1 MAAIRRR
8 EINVGNNKGGAIG
21 NCVFVERNTV
31 RHELD
36 MNIVLT
42 PVDILGTLEEAR
54 HIVLENCERLVQLLE
69 DADNSV
75 VLLHVLLCL
84 SHRYLCIEAS
94 EEKGNG

>member
-1 MAAIRRR
+1 M
-8 EINVGNNKGGAIG
+8 
-21 NCVFVERNTV
+21 TV

-54 HIVLENCERLVQLLE
+54 HIVLENCERLVELLE

-94 EEKGNG
+94 EEKENG

>member
-8 EINVGNNKGGAIG
+8 EINVGNNKGGAVV
-21 NCVFVERNTV
+21 NCVFVERTTV

-54 HIVLENCERLVQLLE
+54 HIVLENCERLVELLE

-94 EEKGNG
+94 EEKENG

>member
-1 MAAIRRR
+1 MLGIVYLQNRTQL
-8 EINVGNNKGGAIG
+8 
-21 NCVFVERNTV
+21 TV

-94 EEKGNG
+94 EEKENG

>member
-1 MAAIRRR
+1 
-8 EINVGNNKGGAIG
+8 
-21 NCVFVERNTV
+21 
-31 RHELD
+31 

-54 HIVLENCERLVQLLE
+54 HIVLENCERLVELLE

-75 VLLHVLLCL
+75 VLLNVLLCL

-94 EEKGNG
+94 EEKENGWLESTLVLLILYISKIEP

>member
-8 EINVGNNKGGAIG
+8 EINVGNNKGGAVG

-54 HIVLENCERLVQLLE
+54 HIVLENGERLVQLLE

-75 VLLHVLLCL
+75 VLLNVLLCL

-94 EEKGNG
+94 EEKENG

>member
-54 HIVLENCERLVQLLE
+54 HIVLENCERLVELLE

-94 EEKGNG
+94 EEKENG

>member
-8 EINVGNNKGGAIG
+8 EINVGNNKGGAVG
-21 NCVFVERNTV
+21 NCIFVERTTV
-31 RHELD
+31 ELD

-54 HIVLENCERLVQLLE
+54 HIVLENCERLVELLE

-75 VLLHVLLCL
+75 VLLNVLLCL

-94 EEKGNG
+94 EEKENG

>member
-8 EINVGNNKGGAIG
+8 EINVGNNKGGAVG
-21 NCVFVERNTV
+21 NCIFVERTTV

-54 HIVLENCERLVQLLE
+54 HIVLENGERLVQLLE

-75 VLLHVLLCL
+75 VLLNVLLCL

-94 EEKGNG
+94 EEKENG

>member
-8 EINVGNNKGGAIG
+8 EINVGNNKGGAVG
-21 NCVFVERNTV
+21 NCIFVERTTV
-31 RHELD
+31 ELD

-54 HIVLENCERLVQLLE
+54 HIVLENCERLVELLE

-94 EEKGNG
+94 EEKENG

>member
-8 EINVGNNKGGAIG
+8 EINVGNCI
-21 NCVFVERNTV
+21 FVERTTV
-31 RHELD
+31 ELD

-54 HIVLENCERLVQLLE
+54 HIVLENRERLVQLLE

-75 VLLHVLLCL
+75 VLLNVLLCL

-94 EEKGNG
+94 EEKENG

>member
-8 EINVGNNKGGAIG
+8 EINVGNNKGGAVG

-54 HIVLENCERLVQLLE
+54 HIVLENCERLVELLE

-94 EEKGNG
+94 EEKENG

>member
-8 EINVGNNKGGAIG
+8 EINVGNNKGGAVG
-21 NCVFVERNTV
+21 NCVFVERTTV

-42 PVDILGTLEEAR
+42 PVDILGPLEEAR
-54 HIVLENCERLVQLLE
+54 HIVLKNGERLVQLLE

>member
-8 EINVGNNKGGAIG
+8 EINVGNNKGGAVG
-21 NCVFVERNTV
+21 NCVFVERTTV
-31 RHELD
+31 ELD

-54 HIVLENCERLVQLLE
+54 HIVLKNGERLVQLLE

-94 EEKGNG
+94 EEKENG

>member
-1 MAAIRRR
+1 MLETIKVAPLGIVYSQ
-8 EINVGNNKGGAIG
+8 NGTQL
-21 NCVFVERNTV
+21 TV

-54 HIVLENCERLVQLLE
+54 HIVLENRERLVQLLE

-75 VLLHVLLCL
+75 VLLNVLLCL

-94 EEKGNG
+94 EEKENG